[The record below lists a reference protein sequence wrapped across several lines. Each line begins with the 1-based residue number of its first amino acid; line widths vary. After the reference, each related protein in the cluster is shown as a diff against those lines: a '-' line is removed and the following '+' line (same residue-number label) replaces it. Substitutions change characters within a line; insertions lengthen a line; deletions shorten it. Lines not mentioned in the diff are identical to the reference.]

1 MSAPTR
7 QELVKQCRDEY
18 VQSAWRDKGEIL
30 DRFVKWTGYSR
41 KYAITLLNGQVSAQA
56 PKRRGRSA
64 KYGDE
69 VVAALVQVWH
79 ASDHI
84 CAKRLIPFLPTFV
97 EALERFGHLSVP
109 CEVRQLLVSMSASTA
124 DRLLEPERAKLGHG
138 ISTTTPGR
146 LLRKQIALRT
156 HNGWEDV
163 GPGFFEA
170 DLVAHCG
177 GRVSGSYLYTLDM
190 TDIVTGW
197 TECEPLLDRHAGTV
211 LAAIKRIRA
220 RLPMPMLGF
229 DSDNGSEFINETLFE
244 YFRREGIEFTRSRAY
259 KKNDQAHIEER
270 NGSVV
275 RRLVGYDRYGGEE
288 ACGALGELY
297 SVLRFHQNYFQPS
310 LRLVSIER
318 NSSHVTK
325 RYDVAKT
332 PLQRLL
338 GGGTLSQEQKDQ
350 QRSLF
355 QALDPVQVLTQLR
368 HLQDQFWTFAWS
380 GSCDLPTTISV
391 LLPDN
396 SVLLP
401 DNCPNAQVPQ
411 PFPTPPQ
418 MRNEKTSVKEKAP
431 RNAKERLNPRCYRRT
446 LPSIDK
452 LGMDRPG
459 MDRPIPPRLTF
470 ADVQLD
476 IDQAL
481 RWDPCLSG
489 EVLFRQLQHRYPG
502 QFADGQLRT
511 FYRRLSEW
519 RRTHLGSGLYISGGA
534 TFGKETPKKL
544 ATTPRR

>member
-18 VQSAWRDKGEIL
+18 AQSPWRDKGEIL

-41 KYAITLLNGQVSAQA
+41 KYAITLLNGGLPVQS
-56 PKRRGRSA
+56 PKRRGRSP
-64 KYGDE
+64 KYGNE
-69 VVAALVQVWH
+69 VVEALVQVWH

-84 CAKRLIPFLPTFV
+84 CAKRLVPFLPTFV
-97 EALERFGHLSVP
+97 EALERFGHLPVSQ
-109 CEVRQLLVSMSASTA
+109 EARQLLVSMSASTA

-197 TECEPLLDRHAGTV
+197 TECEPLLDRHAVTV
-211 LAAIKRIRA
+211 LAAVKRIRA

-288 ACGALGELY
+288 ACAALGELY
-297 SVLRFHQNYFQPS
+297 GVLRLHQNYFQPS

-338 GGGTLSQEQKDQ
+338 DSGTLSREQKDQ

-368 HLQDQFWTFAWS
+368 HLQDRFWAFAWN
-380 GSCDLPTTISV
+380 GSCDLSTSISV
-391 LLPDN
+391 LLPN
-396 SVLLP
+396 SSVLLR
-401 DNCPNAQVPQ
+401 DKCPNAQTPETQ
-411 PFPTPPQ
+411 SLPAAIPPQ
-418 MRNEKTSVKEKAP
+418 TPSRNEKTP
-431 RNAKERLNPRCYRRT
+431 RKAKERLSPRCYRRT
-446 LPSIDK
+446 FPPIDK
-452 LGMDRPG
+452 PVIDQSVIDRPV
-459 MDRPIPPRLTF
+459 PTRLSF

-481 RWDPCLSG
+481 CWDPCLSG
-489 EVLFRQLQHRYPG
+489 EALFRQLQHRYPG

-519 RRTHLGSGLYISGGA
+519 RRTHLGSGRSMSARNI
-534 TFGKETPKKL
+534 FGTGKP
-544 ATTPRR
+544 

>member
-7 QELVKQCRDEY
+7 QELVTQCRDEY
-18 VQSAWRDKGEIL
+18 AQSAWRDKGEIL

-41 KYAITLLNGQVSAQA
+41 KYAITLLNGGLPAQP
-56 PKRRGRSA
+56 PKRRGRSP
-64 KYGDE
+64 KYGNE
-69 VVAALVQVWH
+69 VVEALVQVWH

-84 CAKRLIPFLPTFV
+84 CAKRLVPFLPTFV

-197 TECEPLLDRHAGTV
+197 TECEPLLDRHAVTV
-211 LAAIKRIRA
+211 LAAVKCIRA

-338 GGGTLSQEQKDQ
+338 DSGTLNREQKDQ

-368 HLQDQFWTFAWS
+368 HLQDRFWAFAWS
-380 GSCDLPTTISV
+380 GSCDLSTTISV
-391 LLPDN
+391 LLPNN

-401 DNCPNAQVPQ
+401 EKCPDAQIPE
-411 PFPTPPQ
+411 PLPSDTPPQ
-418 MRNEKTSVKEKAP
+418 TRNEKASRKAA
-431 RNAKERLNPRCYRRT
+431 RNAKERLNPRCYRR
-446 LPSIDK
+446 PFPPIDQS
-452 LGMDRPG
+452 LTDGPV
-459 MDRPIPPRLTF
+459 PTRLSF

-481 RWDPCLSG
+481 CWDPCLSG
-489 EVLFRQLQHRYPG
+489 EALFRQLQHRYPG

-519 RRTHLGSGLYISGGA
+519 KRTHLGSGLYISGGN
-534 TFGKETPKKL
+534 TFGK
-544 ATTPRR
+544 RGF